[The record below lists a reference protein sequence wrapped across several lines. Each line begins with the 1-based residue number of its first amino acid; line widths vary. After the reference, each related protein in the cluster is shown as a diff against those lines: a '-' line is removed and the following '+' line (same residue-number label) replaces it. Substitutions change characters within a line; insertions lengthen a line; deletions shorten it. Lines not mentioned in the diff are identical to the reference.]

1 MKLKPNAEYYVWVL
15 REPQKTPD
23 GPLDRR
29 LAINDARMAAIG
41 GRYDTAV
48 SIGRDPSS
56 SVFEVI
62 RHFEA
67 RTGERLK

>member
-1 MKLKPNAEYYVWVL
+1 MKLHPNAEYFVWRIEKPQ
-15 REPQKTPD
+15 REPQ

-29 LAINDARMAAIG
+29 GAINDARIAAMG
-41 GRYDTAV
+41 GRHDTAV
-48 SIGRDPSS
+48 SIGSDPSAPS
-56 SVFEVI
+56 FEVI

>member
-1 MKLKPNAEYYVWVL
+1 MKLKPNAEYYLWVL

-29 LAINDARMAAIG
+29 TAINDARMAAEN
-41 GRYDTAV
+41 GRFDTAV

-56 SVFEVI
+56 GAFEII